1 MPMSVDF
8 YVLKAGNTAAA
19 LLLACRLT
27 EKAYA
32 KGNTAYVYCDTPQNA
47 QSFDQLLWTFKEEA
61 FIPHALTQQRAAA
74 KAPIVIGCDLKNL
87 DRDYDILINLHPE
100 VYSDPPPFQRIL
112 DIVANDAILKEH
124 GRQRYKHYRDAQYPL
139 NLHEL

>member
-1 MPMSVDF
+1 MNVDF
-8 YVLKAGNTAAA
+8 YVLKTGNATAG
-19 LLLACRLT
+19 LLLACRLA

-32 KGNTAYVYCDTPQNA
+32 TGNTAYVYCDTPQNA

-61 FIPHALTQQRAAA
+61 FIPHALKQQTAAA

-100 VYSDPPPFQRIL
+100 MVSALPPFQRIL
-112 DIVANDAILKEH
+112 DIVANDAVLKER
-124 GRQRYKHYRDAQYPL
+124 GRQRYKQYRNAQYPL